1 MSDRHPTHAT
11 ALWLEGIGLP
21 VLREEPLP
29 PIGPDDVLVKTLA
42 TGISRGTESLVF
54 HGKVPVSEYERMAGP
69 NMGGRFPFPV
79 KYGYQAV
86 GEVLVGPAGLVG
98 KRVFVLH
105 PHQSAFVV
113 KAASVVPI
121 PDTVSTARACLSGNI
136 ETALNALWDS
146 GAGPCDRIAIVGG
159 GVVGALIAA
168 LAGQMPGA
176 RVTLVDVDESR
187 AALAHALGVKFAT
200 PAALAAAPEAHGHG
214 AHDIVFHTSA
224 TSAGLATAI
233 ELAGFEATIVE
244 VSWYGET
251 MVSAPLG
258 GAFHARRLRIVTSQ
272 VGEVAATR
280 RPRYNHRAR
289 CELALGLL
297 ADPRLDALLA
307 PPVSLWDL
315 PPRLADILAPRS
327 GVLCQVVVYPS

>member
-1 MSDRHPTHAT
+1 MSNRHPTHAT
-11 ALWLEGIGLP
+11 ALWLEAAGRP
-21 VLREEPLP
+21 VLREEALP
-29 PIGPDDVLVKTLA
+29 PLGPDDVLVRALA

-86 GEVLVGPAGLVG
+86 GEVLAGSADLIG

-121 PDTVSTARACLSGNI
+121 PDAVTTERACLGGNI

-146 GAGPCDRIAIVGG
+146 GAGPCDRVAIVGG
-159 GVVGALIAA
+159 GVVGALIAFI
-168 LAGQMPGA
+168 AGRLPGA
-176 RVTLVDVDESR
+176 RVTLFDVDESR
-187 AALAHALGVKFAT
+187 AALAEALGVGFAT
-200 PAALAAAPEAHGHG
+200 PAMLAAAPTKHGQG
-214 AHDIVFHTSA
+214 THDIVFHTSS
-224 TSAGLATAI
+224 TSGGLSTAI
-233 ELAGFEATIVE
+233 DLAGHEATIIE

-251 MVSAPLG
+251 PVAAPLG
-258 GAFHARRLRIVTSQ
+258 GAFHARRLRLVTSQ

-280 RPRYNHRAR
+280 RSRYNHRAR

-307 PPVSLWDL
+307 PAVSISDL
-315 PPRLADILAPRS
+315 PNHLADILAPRS